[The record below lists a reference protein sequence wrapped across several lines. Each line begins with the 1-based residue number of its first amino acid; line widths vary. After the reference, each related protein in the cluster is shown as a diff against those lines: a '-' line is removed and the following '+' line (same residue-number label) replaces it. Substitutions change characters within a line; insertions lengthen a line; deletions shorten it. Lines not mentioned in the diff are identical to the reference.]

1 MSSVGSS
8 NTSPKRIRRCSLTC
22 STCWWIISLTCLGF
36 LTFLI
41 SRTGAV
47 LVGAL
52 QQDAAHAEDALAQG
66 DLHADIAHAVKQDL
80 LKLHVEQPLFAEDPI
95 VGHGIFGEGDRQ
107 AEDAERSD
115 HRVWMFSFAGMK
127 LVPLRCCFFHCSSYV
142 EKNKHGEGKFIKNL
156 TVGGLAVVLAQLL
169 GETALAFSEQLL
181 HLAVLAVDVA
191 FELLGLLLQKFPNR
205 FFCFLCLW
213 HG

>member
-1 MSSVGSS
+1 MQK
-8 NTSPKRIRRCSLTC
+8 TQRYTL
-22 STCWWIISLTCLGF
+22 CLPE
-36 LTFLI
+36 TAY
-41 SRTGAV
+41 R
-47 LVGAL
+47 
-52 QQDAAHAEDALAQG
+52 
-66 DLHADIAHAVKQDL
+66 
-80 LKLHVEQPLFAEDPI
+80 
-95 VGHGIFGEGDRQ
+95 
-107 AEDAERSD
+107 
-115 HRVWMFSFAGMK
+115 RVWMFSFAGMK

-142 EKNKHGEGKFIKNL
+142 EKNKHGEGKFIKSL

-169 GETALAFSEQLL
+169 GETALAFGEQLL